1 MLIIIKGKP
10 KPLKRH
16 RHTKKGFTYD
26 PSYKDKKEFILKASY
41 KKPVKPLE
49 GALRMQ
55 LAFYFYRPKKHFRT
69 GRYSKELKKGV
80 PYWHTTTPD
89 LDNLEKMVADAL
101 EMAGFYKNDSYI
113 AQKQSEKIYCNPGE
127 ESRTEINLIQIDDGD
142 KE

>member
-1 MLIIIKGKP
+1 MLIIIKGRP
-10 KPLKRH
+10 KALKRH

-26 PSYKDKKEFILKASY
+26 PSYGDKKEFVLKASY
-41 KKPVKPLE
+41 KKPAKPLE

-55 LAFYFYRPKKHFRT
+55 LAFYFARPKNHYRT
-69 GRYSKELKKGV
+69 GRFSKELKSGV
-80 PYWHTTTPD
+80 PYWHTTVPD

-113 AQKQSEKIYCNPGE
+113 AQKQSEKIYCDLGE
-127 ESRTEINLIQIDDGD
+127 DERTEICLTIINNDD